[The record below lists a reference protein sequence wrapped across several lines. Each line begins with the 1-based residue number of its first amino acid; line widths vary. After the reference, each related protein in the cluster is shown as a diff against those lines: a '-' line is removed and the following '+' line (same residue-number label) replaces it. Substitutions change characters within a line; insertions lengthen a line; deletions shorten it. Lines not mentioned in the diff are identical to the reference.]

1 MSRKYVTT
9 PDEMITR
16 VTNDYFIWATDLCSL
31 HFSFWVDMDIIDI
44 LEAYGEIQ
52 ARING
57 DEVIF
62 PDDVSGHYK
71 GSCRLFLESLNDVP
85 GYIRTNAYDGEVV
98 DFVF

>member
-1 MSRKYVTT
+1 MRGKIITT
-9 PDEMITR
+9 QEEMIQR
-16 VTNDYFIWATDLCSL
+16 VTEDYWKYSSDLCSL

-44 LEAYGEIQ
+44 LEAYVQIQ
-52 ARING
+52 DQINQ

-85 GYIRTNAYDGEVV
+85 GYIRTNAYDGEVI
-98 DFVF
+98 DFIF